1 MKKIL
6 LIFTGG
12 TIGSKTSGGITNID
26 DTAKYRLI
34 EKYYEQFGQKAEF
47 DSIAPLNILSENLAL
62 SHWQML
68 YDAVCEKLCDN
79 SGFSGIIIA
88 HGSDTLAY
96 TAAAMSYL
104 LSGIKIPALLIAA
117 DRSIDDERSNGVAN
131 FAAAVDFINN
141 AALPGVF
148 AIYRDKGSKMPV
160 YLGTRLNSADDTDR
174 FHAYR
179 DLPFGE
185 MINGELKHNNA
196 IGNPTAAELT
206 AKAIGFHKLPLKLC
220 KNVLCLSP
228 YPSLDYSCISINP
241 EKTAAVLHTLY
252 HSSTAC
258 TSGGDNSLIR
268 FADRLKSQSIPL
280 YLLGAAHFSDE
291 CVYQTA
297 AELRECGAVPLHDIS
312 QTAAFAKIC
321 IAHNVDGVDA
331 RRYVQN
337 NMFFE
342 YICQQ

>member
-12 TIGSKTSGGITNID
+12 TIGSKTSGGITNVD

-34 EKYYEQFGQKAEF
+34 EKYYEKYGDNAEF
-47 DSIAPLNILSENLAL
+47 ECIAPLNILSENLAL
-62 SHWQML
+62 SHWQTL
-68 YDAVCEKLCDN
+68 YDAVCEKLGDN

-96 TAAAMSYL
+96 TAAAMSFL
-104 LSGIKIPALLIAA
+104 LCGIKIPVVLIAA

-148 AIYRDKGSKMPV
+148 AIYRDKIGKMPV
-160 YLGTRLNSADDTDR
+160 YLGTRLNTADDTDS
-174 FHAYR
+174 FSSYR
-179 DLPFGE
+179 GVDFGE
-185 MINGELKHNNA
+185 MINGNFALNHDSR
-196 IGNPTAAELT
+196 NPTANDLCK
-206 AKAIGFHKLPLKLC
+206 KAVGLQKSPIKFC

-228 YPSLDYSCISINP
+228 YPSLDYSFISINP
-241 EKTAAVLHTLY
+241 EKTAAVLHSLY

-258 TSGGDNSLIR
+258 TSDGDNSLIR
-268 FADRLKSQSIPL
+268 FADRLKSQNIPL